1 MFLHGC
7 CGYKISV
14 NVVGILTLVIALM
27 FLETLEEEPEF
38 RVSRKASG

>member
-1 MFLHGC
+1 MFLHGR

-14 NVVGILTLVIALM
+14 NVVGILTLVIALI